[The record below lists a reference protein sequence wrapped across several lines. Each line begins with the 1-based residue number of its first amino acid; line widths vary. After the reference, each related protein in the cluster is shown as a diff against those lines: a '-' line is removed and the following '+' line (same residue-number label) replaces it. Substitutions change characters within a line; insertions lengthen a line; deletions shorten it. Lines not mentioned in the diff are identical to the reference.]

1 MFPLTFFEGWQVLLT
16 IIISLLALLA
26 TFYQL
31 YLQRIHNEKSL
42 KPLGQIDLRDRG
54 GQIYV
59 CIANNGMG
67 PLIVHKLTFIK
78 DSAQY
83 SNIEDCLSFD
93 PKRYKHIF
101 INESVK
107 KVILPNSS
115 LDVFAAEFE
124 EHEGAAERD
133 SVKQQLSPIIL
144 KVDCKDIYDNK
155 ISFERNL
162 EWFSRHVTKE
172 NGRDA
177 QNG

>member
-1 MFPLTFFEGWQVLLT
+1 MT